1 MRSLPPLLLVLLLAA
16 CGQATEPTVDQ
27 PIPVEPTATA
37 ADPVPAGQ
45 THPDVVDAELTDE
58 GASWS
63 LAVTLSSPYDT
74 ADRYA
79 DGWRVL
85 TSDGT
90 VLGEHELTHDH
101 AAEQPFTRVQR
112 GLRIPE
118 GVDEI
123 TVEGRDLVNGYGG
136 TTMVVTVPR

>member
-1 MRSLPPLLLVLLLAA
+1 MRSLPSLLLVLLVAA
-16 CGQATEPTVDQ
+16 CGQAAEPTADQ
-27 PIPVEPTATA
+27 PIAVEPTATA
-37 ADPVPAGQ
+37 ADPAPTGQ

-85 TSDGT
+85 TPDGT